1 VGTWSNPRR
10 VCAAAVMATSIEKF
24 LPISMRYFA
33 VSSLLMSFDLISRR
47 KHLAL
52 PAKSFFEKEFDTS
65 GKSPAYV
72 QHRKN

>member
-1 VGTWSNPRR
+1 MRHF
-10 VCAAAVMATSIEKF
+10 AA
-24 LPISMRYFA
+24 
-33 VSSLLMSFDLISRR
+33 SSLLTSPTLFQGAGI
-47 KHLAL
+47 LAL